1 MVVMEVLW
9 VGMVVLVVVEVQPM
23 TKVRVVAVIPVV
35 QAIKRMVMAVA
46 EALITMVQTKAIPQV
61 FNREWVKLL

>member
-23 TKVRVVAVIPVV
+23 TKVLVVADIPVV

-46 EALITMVQTKAIPQV
+46 GALITMVQTKAIPQV

>member
-23 TKVRVVAVIPVV
+23 TKVLVVADIPVV

-46 EALITMVQTKAIPQV
+46 GALITMVQTKAIQQV

>member
-9 VGMVVLVVVEVQPM
+9 VGMAVLVVVEVQPM
-23 TKVRVVAVIPVV
+23 TKVLVVADIPVV

-46 EALITMVQTKAIPQV
+46 GALITMVQTKAIPQV